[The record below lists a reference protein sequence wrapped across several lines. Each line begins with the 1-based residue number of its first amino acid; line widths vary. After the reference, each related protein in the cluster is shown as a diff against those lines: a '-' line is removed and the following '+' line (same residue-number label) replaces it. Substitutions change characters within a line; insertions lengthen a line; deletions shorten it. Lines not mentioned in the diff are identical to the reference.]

1 MFCSSHTDDQINF
14 VIGPKTNRESRL
26 KNLIKA
32 RKFIEDSTHTEF
44 PLYLWTQHN
53 IKHANNWLC
62 LIRTNSLFIT
72 FIEIGGVHINVERS
86 DVCTCKA
93 SYFELTYKCYYNGFS
108 VFLIKERFNILD
120 STTPSLTITPTN
132 HFGEFKFWYF
142 RKVLRAVKNTGFLRC
157 VCNDYQNIQTIDSN
171 GYLLSHPSITLN

>member
-1 MFCSSHTDDQINF
+1 MFCNSYTDDQIINF

-44 PLYLWTQHN
+44 PLYLWKQHN
-53 IKHANNWLC
+53 IKYANNWFH
-62 LIRTNSLFIT
+62 LIRTHSLFIT
-72 FIEIGGVHINVERS
+72 FIEIGGAHINIERS
-86 DVCTCKA
+86 YVCPCKA

-108 VFLIKERFNILD
+108 VFRFNTLD
-120 STTPSLTITPTN
+120 STTPSLTTTPRR

-142 RKVLRAVKNTGFLRC
+142 
-157 VCNDYQNIQTIDSN
+157 
-171 GYLLSHPSITLN
+171 